1 MHYVGSE
8 AVEVGANRLAEEA
21 VGKEWRIWGLAS
33 ARGLELNGK
42 VGVCEGFDPMPNV
55 RLHLRVPGYQA
66 PFKVKMNRILEPDR
80 SIPDEPDSVSELDL
94 SSSAHVDRH
103 AVLLAANARISRKS
117 VREEI
122 RSNMDAERTDMSHR
136 ATKLS
141 AYLDALEQSSTV
153 PPVFGCGEVGDAGLS
168 DPFVRNMMQMK
179 PPCLGNGKLNLN
191 DLYLGG
197 VNRVQAGR
205 RLAEYPLSGF
215 CVPCQIQFME
225 SEGM

>member
-1 MHYVGSE
+1 MKHFVGSE
-8 AVEVGANRLAEEA
+8 AVEVGGNRLAEAA
-21 VGKEWRIWGLAS
+21 VGKEWRIWGLTS

-42 VGVCEGFDPMPNV
+42 IGVCEGFDPMPNV
-55 RLHLRVPGYQA
+55 RLHLRVPGYHA
-66 PFKVKMNRILEPDR
+66 PFKVKMNCCLEQDWP
-80 SIPDEPDSVSELDL
+80 IPDEPDSVSALDL
-94 SSSAHVDRH
+94 SSQVDRN
-103 AVLLAANARISRKS
+103 AILLAANARISRKT

-122 RSNMDAERTDMSHR
+122 RSNMDADRTDMSHR

-141 AYLDALEQSSTV
+141 AYLDALEQGSTA

-179 PPCLGNGKLNLN
+179 PPCLGNSKLNLN

-197 VNRVQAGR
+197 VDCVQAGR

-225 SEGM
+225 SQGM